1 MEITREDLE
10 NRQVL
15 LTIKVDEERVEKAL
29 RGAARKVSRQYNIP
43 GFRRGRAPFSI
54 ILQRFGREA
63 LLQEVADDLGQEVY
77 EQALDSQE
85 LEPYGPAGLED
96 LQLDP
101 LVYKMRVSLKPIVEL
116 GDYRELRVAP
126 PDITVDEEQVA
137 KELEK
142 LQQENVVMEPAGD
155 QPAQMGDMV
164 DLDVHAEVDGEALD
178 SQEHYTTVLDAEDE
192 EFAPGFAEQIVGM
205 HSGEEK
211 QFVLSLSDEWGE
223 ELVGHEADFTVN
235 LHDIRA
241 RILPDLDDDLARTVG
256 DFDSLEEL
264 REGIHNR
271 IQDNLQHKAD
281 QEYLDKVVGTLVE
294 QATIEYPPELVEEHI
309 DDMLKDLEARLES
322 QGIEL
327 DNFLK
332 LNGQTKEAFRETM
345 RPRAEEQ
352 ARSSLVLSEL
362 ARLEALKV
370 EPLDIQQRIAEVSES
385 WGERSRDVLEMLSSP
400 DGVRSIAGNLLTEK
414 VIERLTAI
422 ARGEAPVLRQAQDR
436 LLGQATDVEE
446 AEDQAEAESD
456 EGAPETAEAEEAEDQ
471 AEAELDESE
480 PETVEAAEAEA
491 EADTEL
497 VQEENIES
505 EQTELEQEAGAEA

>member
-15 LTIKVDEERVEKAL
+15 LTIKVDDERVEKAL

-54 ILQRFGREA
+54 ILQRFGRET

-77 EQALDSQE
+77 EEALDSQE
-85 LEPYGPAGLED
+85 LEPYGPASLED

-101 LVYKMRVSLKPIVEL
+101 LVFKMRVSLKPIVEL

-126 PDITVDEEQVA
+126 PEVIVDEGQIAE
-137 KELEK
+137 ELEK
-142 LQQENVVMEPAGD
+142 LQQENVVVEPAGER
-155 QPAQMGDMV
+155 PVQMGDMV
-164 DLDVHAEVDGEALD
+164 DLDVHAQVDGETLN

-205 HSGEEK
+205 RSGEEK

-223 ELVGHEADFTVN
+223 ELAGREADFTVN
-235 LHDIRA
+235 LYDVRS
-241 RILPDLDDDLARTVG
+241 RTLPDLDDDLARTVG

-264 REGIHNR
+264 REGIRNR
-271 IQDNLQHKAD
+271 IQDNLQRKAD
-281 QEYLDKVVGTLVE
+281 EEYLDKVVTTLVE
-294 QATIEYPPELVEEHI
+294 QATLEYPPELVEDQI
-309 DDMLKDLEARLES
+309 DDMLKDLQARLES

-327 DNFLK
+327 DDFLK

-370 EPLDIQQRIAEVSES
+370 EPSDIQQRIAEVSES
-385 WGERSRDVLEMLSSP
+385 WGERSGDVLEMLSSP
-400 DGVRSIAGNLLTEK
+400 DGIRSIAGNLLTEK

-422 ARGEAPVLRQAQDR
+422 ARGEAPVLRQAPLALSDR
-436 LLGQATDVEE
+436 ASEDVEE
-446 AEDQAEAESD
+446 DEDQVEAESD
-456 EGAPETAEAEEAEDQ
+456 EG
-471 AEAELDESE
+471 E
-480 PETVEAAEAEA
+480 PETVEAEEAEAEA
-491 EADTEL
+491 EAESDTEL
-497 VQEENIES
+497 AQEENIEA